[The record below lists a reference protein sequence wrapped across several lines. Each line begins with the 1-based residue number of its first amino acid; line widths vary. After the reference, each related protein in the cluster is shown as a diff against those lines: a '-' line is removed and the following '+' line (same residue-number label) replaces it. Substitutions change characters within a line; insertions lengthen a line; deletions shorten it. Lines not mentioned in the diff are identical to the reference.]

1 MVLVMI
7 RNIKLLYSP
16 IKSKNQKDKINNTMK
31 ATHFSIGLGFILLL
45 ASCMQDKTK
54 NGDIKTI
61 LFEDKYTD
69 LTEKLDC
76 QFIPLETNDSCLIDS
91 VSDMV
96 FDSSRLYLIDG
107 KSNLVFA
114 FSLSG
119 EFISQV
125 GNVGS
130 GPSEYQYPV
139 NLHIDKIKQELIV
152 ADANTPKL
160 VYYDLKT
167 LKYKRQLRSDDY
179 FTNCAWLPNGDII
192 LASGSSYVTPKRERF
207 YAQITDENLKRKQY
221 VCPRSFDPQ
230 YRLAIGSV
238 FYTFQDQ
245 VYLNL
250 PFLHSVYQ
258 INETTC
264 EETYAI
270 ELKGFQMP
278 DQNWLKANAEENY
291 FAALSHSDYVSA
303 IQCQET
309 NRYLYATFLVGGSKD
324 YIAFYDKEQRN
335 SMIYS
340 GYDFIKETSLNGLS
354 KVITTY
360 NDTFVATI
368 NPDVLKEKGTTIE
381 ELTQL
386 SQSLPA
392 ESNPILCLFTFK

>member
-1 MVLVMI
+1 MKHLGI
-7 RNIKLLYSP
+7 AILSFSLL
-16 IKSKNQKDKINNTMK
+16 ILACQDMRKSDEKGTIV
-31 ATHFSIGLGFILLL
+31 FSQSSSNEWL
-45 ASCMQDKTK
+45 S
-54 NGDIKTI
+54 
-61 LFEDKYTD
+61 
-69 LTEKLDC
+69 KLDC
-76 QFIPLETNDSCLIDS
+76 QFIPLETNDSCLVAT

-125 GNVGS
+125 GDVGS

-139 NLHIDKIKQELIV
+139 NLHIDKTKQELIV

-221 VCPRSFDPQ
+221 ICPCSFDPQ

-291 FAALSHSDYVSA
+291 FAALSRSDYVSA

-309 NRYLYATFLVGGSKD
+309 NRYLYTTFLVGGSKD
-324 YIAFYDKEQRN
+324 YIAFYDKEQKS

-340 GYDFIKETSLNGLS
+340 GYDFIKETSLNGLN

-381 ELTQL
+381 ELAQL

>member
-1 MVLVMI
+1 
-7 RNIKLLYSP
+7 
-16 IKSKNQKDKINNTMK
+16 MK
-31 ATHFSIGLGFILLL
+31 PLGFAILSFSLL
-45 ASCMQDKTK
+45 ILACQDMRKSNEK
-54 NGDIKTI
+54 GTI
-61 LFEDKYTD
+61 VFSQSSSNEWLS
-69 LTEKLDC
+69 KLDY
-76 QFIPLETNDSCLIDS
+76 QFIPLETNDSCLVS
-91 VSDMV
+91 TVSDMV

-125 GNVGS
+125 GDVGS

-139 NLHIDKIKQELIV
+139 NLHIDKTKQELIV

-221 VCPRSFDPQ
+221 ICPCSFDPQ

-245 VYLNL
+245 VFLNL

-309 NRYLYATFLVGGSKD
+309 NRYLYTTFLVGGSKD
-324 YIAFYDKEQRN
+324 YIAFYDKEQKS

-381 ELTQL
+381 ELAQL

>member
-1 MVLVMI
+1 
-7 RNIKLLYSP
+7 
-16 IKSKNQKDKINNTMK
+16 MK
-31 ATHFSIGLGFILLL
+31 PLGFAILSFSLL
-45 ASCMQDKTK
+45 ILACQDMRKSDEK
-54 NGDIKTI
+54 GTI
-61 LFEDKYTD
+61 VFSQSSSNEWLS
-69 LTEKLDC
+69 KLDC
-76 QFIPLETNDSCLIDS
+76 QFIPLETNDSCLVS
-91 VSDMV
+91 TVSDMV

-139 NLHIDKIKQELIV
+139 NLHIDKTKQELIV

-221 VCPRSFDPQ
+221 ICPCSFDPQ

-324 YIAFYDKEQRN
+324 YIAFYDKKQRN

-381 ELTQL
+381 ELAQL

>member
-1 MVLVMI
+1 
-7 RNIKLLYSP
+7 
-16 IKSKNQKDKINNTMK
+16 MK
-31 ATHFSIGLGFILLL
+31 PLGFAILSFSLL
-45 ASCMQDKTK
+45 ILACQDMRKSDEK
-54 NGDIKTI
+54 GTI
-61 LFEDKYTD
+61 VFSQSSSNEWLS
-69 LTEKLDC
+69 KLDC
-76 QFIPLETNDSCLIDS
+76 QFIPLETNDSCLIAS

-107 KSNLVFA
+107 KSNLIFA

-119 EFISQV
+119 EFISQI

-139 NLHIDKIKQELIV
+139 NLHIDKTKQELIV

-221 VCPRSFDPQ
+221 ICPCSFDPQ

-245 VYLNL
+245 VFLNL

-324 YIAFYDKEQRN
+324 YIAFYDKEQKS

-381 ELTQL
+381 ELAQL

>member
-1 MVLVMI
+1 
-7 RNIKLLYSP
+7 
-16 IKSKNQKDKINNTMK
+16 MK
-31 ATHFSIGLGFILLL
+31 PLGFAILSFSLL
-45 ASCMQDKTK
+45 ILACQDMRKSNEK
-54 NGDIKTI
+54 GTI
-61 LFEDKYTD
+61 VFSQSTSNEWLS
-69 LTEKLDC
+69 KLDC
-76 QFIPLETNDSCLIDS
+76 QFIPLETNDSCLVAT

-125 GNVGS
+125 GDVGS

-139 NLHIDKIKQELIV
+139 NLHIDKTKQELIV

-221 VCPRSFDPQ
+221 ICPCSFDPQ

>member
-1 MVLVMI
+1 MKHLGI
-7 RNIKLLYSP
+7 AILSFSLL
-16 IKSKNQKDKINNTMK
+16 ILACQDMRKSDEKGTIV
-31 ATHFSIGLGFILLL
+31 FSQSSSNEWL
-45 ASCMQDKTK
+45 S
-54 NGDIKTI
+54 
-61 LFEDKYTD
+61 
-69 LTEKLDC
+69 KLDC
-76 QFIPLETNDSCLIDS
+76 QFIPLETNDSCLVAT
-91 VSDMV
+91 VSNMV

-125 GNVGS
+125 GDVGS

-139 NLHIDKIKQELIV
+139 NLHIDKTKQELIV

-160 VYYDLKT
+160 VYYDLNT

-221 VCPRSFDPQ
+221 ICPCSFDPQ

-324 YIAFYDKEQRN
+324 YIAFYDKKQRN

-381 ELTQL
+381 ELAQL

>member
-1 MVLVMI
+1 
-7 RNIKLLYSP
+7 
-16 IKSKNQKDKINNTMK
+16 MK
-31 ATHFSIGLGFILLL
+31 PLGFAILSFSLL
-45 ASCMQDKTK
+45 ILACQDMRKSDEK
-54 NGDIKTI
+54 GTI
-61 LFEDKYTD
+61 VFSQSSSNEWLS
-69 LTEKLDC
+69 KLDC
-76 QFIPLETNDSCLIDS
+76 QFIPLETNDSCLVS
-91 VSDMV
+91 TVSDIV

-125 GNVGS
+125 GDVGS

-139 NLHIDKIKQELIV
+139 NLHIDKTKQELIV

-221 VCPRSFDPQ
+221 ICPCSFDPQ

-258 INETTC
+258 ISETTC

-278 DQNWLKANAEENY
+278 DQNWLKVNAEENY
-291 FAALSHSDYVSA
+291 FAALSRSDYVSA

-309 NRYLYATFLVGGSKD
+309 NRYLYTTFLVGGSKD
-324 YIAFYDKEQRN
+324 YIAFYDKELKS

-381 ELTQL
+381 ELAQL

>member
-1 MVLVMI
+1 
-7 RNIKLLYSP
+7 
-16 IKSKNQKDKINNTMK
+16 MK
-31 ATHFSIGLGFILLL
+31 PLGFAILSFSLL
-45 ASCMQDKTK
+45 ILACQDMRKSDEK
-54 NGDIKTI
+54 GTI
-61 LFEDKYTD
+61 VFSQSSSNEWLS
-69 LTEKLDC
+69 KLDC
-76 QFIPLETNDSCLIDS
+76 QFIPLETNDSCLIAS

-107 KSNLVFA
+107 KSNLIFA

-119 EFISQV
+119 EFISQI

-139 NLHIDKIKQELIV
+139 NLHIDKTKQELIV

-221 VCPRSFDPQ
+221 ICPCSFDPQ

-324 YIAFYDKEQRN
+324 YIAFYDKKQRN

-381 ELTQL
+381 ELAQL

>member
-1 MVLVMI
+1 MKHLGI
-7 RNIKLLYSP
+7 AILSFSLL
-16 IKSKNQKDKINNTMK
+16 ILACQDMRKSDEKGTIV
-31 ATHFSIGLGFILLL
+31 FSQSSSNEWL
-45 ASCMQDKTK
+45 S
-54 NGDIKTI
+54 
-61 LFEDKYTD
+61 
-69 LTEKLDC
+69 KLDC
-76 QFIPLETNDSCLIDS
+76 QFIPLETNDSCLVAT

-139 NLHIDKIKQELIV
+139 NLHIDKTKQELIV

-160 VYYDLKT
+160 VYYDLNT

-221 VCPRSFDPQ
+221 VCPCSFDPQ
-230 YRLAIGSV
+230 YRLAIGPV

-258 INETTC
+258 ISETTC

-309 NRYLYATFLVGGSKD
+309 NRYLYVTFLVGGSKD
-324 YIAFYDKEQRN
+324 YIAFYDKEQKS

-381 ELTQL
+381 ELAQL

>member
-1 MVLVMI
+1 MKHLGI
-7 RNIKLLYSP
+7 AILSFSLL
-16 IKSKNQKDKINNTMK
+16 ILACQDMRKSDEKGTIV
-31 ATHFSIGLGFILLL
+31 FSQSSSNEWL
-45 ASCMQDKTK
+45 S
-54 NGDIKTI
+54 
-61 LFEDKYTD
+61 
-69 LTEKLDC
+69 KLDC
-76 QFIPLETNDSCLIDS
+76 QFIPLETNDSCLVAT

-125 GNVGS
+125 GDVGS

-139 NLHIDKIKQELIV
+139 NLHIDKTKQELIV

-221 VCPRSFDPQ
+221 ICPCSFDPQ
-230 YRLAIGSV
+230 YRLAIGPV

-309 NRYLYATFLVGGSKD
+309 NRYLYTTFLVGGSKD
-324 YIAFYDKEQRN
+324 YIAFYDKEQKS

-381 ELTQL
+381 ELAQL

>member
-1 MVLVMI
+1 
-7 RNIKLLYSP
+7 
-16 IKSKNQKDKINNTMK
+16 MK
-31 ATHFSIGLGFILLL
+31 PLGFAILSFSLL
-45 ASCMQDKTK
+45 ILACQDMRKSDEK
-54 NGDIKTI
+54 GTI
-61 LFEDKYTD
+61 VFSQSSSNEWLS
-69 LTEKLDC
+69 KLDC
-76 QFIPLETNDSCLIDS
+76 QFIPLETNDSCLIAS

-139 NLHIDKIKQELIV
+139 NLHIDKTKQELIV

-160 VYYDLKT
+160 VYYDLNT

-221 VCPRSFDPQ
+221 VCPCSFDPQ
-230 YRLAIGSV
+230 YRLAIGPV

-324 YIAFYDKEQRN
+324 YIAFYDKEQRS

-381 ELTQL
+381 ELAQL

>member
-1 MVLVMI
+1 
-7 RNIKLLYSP
+7 
-16 IKSKNQKDKINNTMK
+16 MK
-31 ATHFSIGLGFILLL
+31 PLGFAILSFSLL
-45 ASCMQDKTK
+45 ILACQDMRKSDEK
-54 NGDIKTI
+54 GTI
-61 LFEDKYTD
+61 VFSQSSSNEWLS
-69 LTEKLDC
+69 KLDC
-76 QFIPLETNDSCLIDS
+76 QFIPLETNDSCLVS
-91 VSDMV
+91 TVSDMV

-125 GNVGS
+125 GDVGS

-221 VCPRSFDPQ
+221 ICPCSFDPQ

-245 VYLNL
+245 VFLNL

-324 YIAFYDKEQRN
+324 YIAFYDKEQKS

>member
-1 MVLVMI
+1 MI

-76 QFIPLETNDSCLIDS
+76 QFIPLETNDSCLIAS

-309 NRYLYATFLVGGSKD
+309 HRYLYATFLVGGSKD

>member
-1 MVLVMI
+1 
-7 RNIKLLYSP
+7 
-16 IKSKNQKDKINNTMK
+16 MK
-31 ATHFSIGLGFILLL
+31 PLGFAILSFSLL
-45 ASCMQDKTK
+45 ILACQDMRKSNEK
-54 NGDIKTI
+54 GTI
-61 LFEDKYTD
+61 VFSQSSSNEWLS
-69 LTEKLDC
+69 KLDC
-76 QFIPLETNDSCLIDS
+76 QFIPLETNDSCLVAT

-125 GNVGS
+125 GDVGS

-139 NLHIDKIKQELIV
+139 NLHIDKNKQELIV

-221 VCPRSFDPQ
+221 ICPCSFDPQ
-230 YRLAIGSV
+230 YRLAIGPI

-258 INETTC
+258 ISETTC

-291 FAALSHSDYVSA
+291 FAALSRSDYVSA

-309 NRYLYATFLVGGSKD
+309 NRYLYTTFLVGGSKD
-324 YIAFYDKEQRN
+324 YIAFYDKEQRS

-381 ELTQL
+381 ELAQL

>member
-1 MVLVMI
+1 
-7 RNIKLLYSP
+7 
-16 IKSKNQKDKINNTMK
+16 MK
-31 ATHFSIGLGFILLL
+31 PLGFAILSFSLL
-45 ASCMQDKTK
+45 ILACQDMRKSNEK
-54 NGDIKTI
+54 GTI
-61 LFEDKYTD
+61 VFSQSSSNEWLS
-69 LTEKLDC
+69 KLDC
-76 QFIPLETNDSCLIDS
+76 QFIPLETNDSCLVAT

-125 GNVGS
+125 GDVGS

-139 NLHIDKIKQELIV
+139 NLHIDKNKQELIV

-221 VCPRSFDPQ
+221 ICPCSFDPQ

-245 VYLNL
+245 VFLNL

-258 INETTC
+258 ISETTC

-291 FAALSHSDYVSA
+291 FAALSRSDYVSA

-309 NRYLYATFLVGGSKD
+309 NRYLYTTFLVGGSKD
-324 YIAFYDKEQRN
+324 YIAFYDKEQRS

-381 ELTQL
+381 ELAQL

>member
-1 MVLVMI
+1 
-7 RNIKLLYSP
+7 
-16 IKSKNQKDKINNTMK
+16 MK
-31 ATHFSIGLGFILLL
+31 PLGFAILSFSLLLL
-45 ASCMQDKTK
+45 ACQDMRKSDEKGTFVFSQSSS
-54 NGDIKTI
+54 NEW
-61 LFEDKYTD
+61 LS
-69 LTEKLDC
+69 KLDC
-76 QFIPLETNDSCLIDS
+76 QFIPLETNDSCLIAS

-125 GNVGS
+125 GDVGS

-139 NLHIDKIKQELIV
+139 NLHIDKTKQELIV

-221 VCPRSFDPQ
+221 VCPCSFDPQ

>member
-1 MVLVMI
+1 MKHLGI
-7 RNIKLLYSP
+7 AILSFSLL
-16 IKSKNQKDKINNTMK
+16 ILACQDMRKSNEKGTIV
-31 ATHFSIGLGFILLL
+31 FSQSSSNEWL
-45 ASCMQDKTK
+45 S
-54 NGDIKTI
+54 
-61 LFEDKYTD
+61 
-69 LTEKLDC
+69 KLDC
-76 QFIPLETNDSCLIDS
+76 QFIPLETNDSCLVAT

-125 GNVGS
+125 GDVGS

-139 NLHIDKIKQELIV
+139 NLHIDKTKQELIV

-221 VCPRSFDPQ
+221 VCPCSFDPQ
-230 YRLAIGSV
+230 YRLAIGPV

-258 INETTC
+258 ISETTC

-270 ELKGFQMP
+270 ELKGFQIP

-309 NRYLYATFLVGGSKD
+309 NRYLYVNFLVGGSKD
-324 YIAFYDKEQRN
+324 YIAFYDKEQKS

-381 ELTQL
+381 ELAQL

>member
-1 MVLVMI
+1 MI

-76 QFIPLETNDSCLIDS
+76 QFIPLETNDSCLIAS

-192 LASGSSYVTPKRERF
+192 LASGSSYVAPKRERF

>member
-1 MVLVMI
+1 MI

-76 QFIPLETNDSCLIDS
+76 QFIPLETNDSCLIAS

-381 ELTQL
+381 ELAQL

>member
-1 MVLVMI
+1 MKHLGI
-7 RNIKLLYSP
+7 AILSFSLL
-16 IKSKNQKDKINNTMK
+16 ILACQDMRKSDEKGTIV
-31 ATHFSIGLGFILLL
+31 FSQSSSNEWL
-45 ASCMQDKTK
+45 S
-54 NGDIKTI
+54 
-61 LFEDKYTD
+61 
-69 LTEKLDC
+69 KLDC
-76 QFIPLETNDSCLIDS
+76 QFIPLETNDSCLVAT

-139 NLHIDKIKQELIV
+139 NLHIDKTKQELIV

-221 VCPRSFDPQ
+221 ICPCSFDPQ

-245 VYLNL
+245 VFLNL

-258 INETTC
+258 ISETTC

-309 NRYLYATFLVGGSKD
+309 NRYLYVTFLVGGSKD
-324 YIAFYDKEQRN
+324 YIAFYDKEQKS

-381 ELTQL
+381 ELAQL

>member
-1 MVLVMI
+1 
-7 RNIKLLYSP
+7 
-16 IKSKNQKDKINNTMK
+16 MK
-31 ATHFSIGLGFILLL
+31 PLGFAILSFSLL
-45 ASCMQDKTK
+45 ILACQDMRKSNEK
-54 NGDIKTI
+54 GTI
-61 LFEDKYTD
+61 VFSQSSSNEWLS
-69 LTEKLDC
+69 KLDC
-76 QFIPLETNDSCLIDS
+76 QFIPLETNDSCLVS
-91 VSDMV
+91 NVSDVV

-139 NLHIDKIKQELIV
+139 NLHIDKTKQELIV

-221 VCPRSFDPQ
+221 VCPCSFDPQ
-230 YRLAIGSV
+230 YRLAIGPV

-258 INETTC
+258 ISETTC

-324 YIAFYDKEQRN
+324 YIAFYDKEQRS

-381 ELTQL
+381 ELAQL

>member
-1 MVLVMI
+1 
-7 RNIKLLYSP
+7 
-16 IKSKNQKDKINNTMK
+16 MK
-31 ATHFSIGLGFILLL
+31 PLGFAILSFSLL
-45 ASCMQDKTK
+45 ILACQDMRKSDEK
-54 NGDIKTI
+54 GTI
-61 LFEDKYTD
+61 VFSQSSSNEWLS
-69 LTEKLDC
+69 KLDC
-76 QFIPLETNDSCLIDS
+76 QFIPLETNDSCLVS
-91 VSDMV
+91 TVSDIV

-221 VCPRSFDPQ
+221 VCPCSFDPQ

-258 INETTC
+258 ISETTC

-309 NRYLYATFLVGGSKD
+309 NRYLYTTFLVGGSKD
-324 YIAFYDKEQRN
+324 YIAFYDKEQKS

-381 ELTQL
+381 ELAQL

>member
-1 MVLVMI
+1 
-7 RNIKLLYSP
+7 
-16 IKSKNQKDKINNTMK
+16 MK
-31 ATHFSIGLGFILLL
+31 PLGFAILSFSLL
-45 ASCMQDKTK
+45 ILACQDMRKSDEK
-54 NGDIKTI
+54 GTI
-61 LFEDKYTD
+61 VFSQSSSNEWLS
-69 LTEKLDC
+69 KLDC
-76 QFIPLETNDSCLIDS
+76 QFIPLETNDSCLVAT

-107 KSNLVFA
+107 KSNLIFA

-119 EFISQV
+119 EFISQI

-139 NLHIDKIKQELIV
+139 NLHIDKTKQELIV

-221 VCPRSFDPQ
+221 ICPCSFDPQ

-278 DQNWLKANAEENY
+278 DQNRLKANAEENY

-309 NRYLYATFLVGGSKD
+309 NRYLYTTFLVGGSKD
-324 YIAFYDKEQRN
+324 YIAFYDKEQKS

-381 ELTQL
+381 ELAQL

>member
-1 MVLVMI
+1 
-7 RNIKLLYSP
+7 
-16 IKSKNQKDKINNTMK
+16 MK
-31 ATHFSIGLGFILLL
+31 PLGFAILSFSLLLL
-45 ASCMQDKTK
+45 ACQDMRKSNEK
-54 NGDIKTI
+54 GTI
-61 LFEDKYTD
+61 VFSQSSSNEWLS
-69 LTEKLDC
+69 KLDC
-76 QFIPLETNDSCLIDS
+76 QFIPLETNDNCLVS
-91 VSDMV
+91 TVSDMV

-119 EFISQV
+119 EFISQI

-139 NLHIDKIKQELIV
+139 NLHIDKTKQELIV

-221 VCPRSFDPQ
+221 VCPCSFDPQ

-250 PFLHSVYQ
+250 SFLHSVYQ
-258 INETTC
+258 ISETTC

-309 NRYLYATFLVGGSKD
+309 NRYLYVTFLVGGSKD
-324 YIAFYDKEQRN
+324 YIAFYDKEQKS

-340 GYDFIKETSLNGLS
+340 GYNFIKETSLNGLS

-360 NDTFVATI
+360 NDTFVAII

-381 ELTQL
+381 ELAQL

>member
-1 MVLVMI
+1 
-7 RNIKLLYSP
+7 
-16 IKSKNQKDKINNTMK
+16 MK

-76 QFIPLETNDSCLIDS
+76 QFIPLETNDSCLIAS

>member
-1 MVLVMI
+1 
-7 RNIKLLYSP
+7 
-16 IKSKNQKDKINNTMK
+16 MK
-31 ATHFSIGLGFILLL
+31 PLGFAILSFSLL
-45 ASCMQDKTK
+45 ILACQDMRKSNEK
-54 NGDIKTI
+54 GTI
-61 LFEDKYTD
+61 VFSQSSSNEWLS
-69 LTEKLDC
+69 KLDC
-76 QFIPLETNDSCLIDS
+76 QFIPLETNDSCLVAT

-125 GNVGS
+125 GDVGS

-139 NLHIDKIKQELIV
+139 NLHIDKTKQELIV

-221 VCPRSFDPQ
+221 ICPCSFDPQ

-245 VYLNL
+245 VFLNL

-258 INETTC
+258 ISETTC

-309 NRYLYATFLVGGSKD
+309 NRYLYVTFLVGGSKD
-324 YIAFYDKEQRN
+324 YIAFYDKEQKS

-381 ELTQL
+381 ELAQL

>member
-1 MVLVMI
+1 
-7 RNIKLLYSP
+7 
-16 IKSKNQKDKINNTMK
+16 MK
-31 ATHFSIGLGFILLL
+31 PLGFAILSFSLL
-45 ASCMQDKTK
+45 ILACQDMRKSDEK
-54 NGDIKTI
+54 GTI
-61 LFEDKYTD
+61 VFSQSSSNEWLS
-69 LTEKLDC
+69 KLDC
-76 QFIPLETNDSCLIDS
+76 QFIPLETNDSCLVS
-91 VSDMV
+91 TVSDMV

-125 GNVGS
+125 GDVGS
-130 GPSEYQYPV
+130 DPSEYQYPV
-139 NLHIDKIKQELIV
+139 NLHIDKTKQELIV

-221 VCPRSFDPQ
+221 ICPCSFDPQ

-245 VYLNL
+245 VFLNL

-324 YIAFYDKEQRN
+324 YIAFYDKEQKS

-381 ELTQL
+381 ELAQL

>member
-1 MVLVMI
+1 
-7 RNIKLLYSP
+7 
-16 IKSKNQKDKINNTMK
+16 MK
-31 ATHFSIGLGFILLL
+31 PLGFAILSFSLL
-45 ASCMQDKTK
+45 ILACQDMRKSNEK
-54 NGDIKTI
+54 GTI
-61 LFEDKYTD
+61 VFSQSSSNEWLS
-69 LTEKLDC
+69 KLDY
-76 QFIPLETNDSCLIDS
+76 QFIPLETNDSCLVS
-91 VSDMV
+91 TVSDMV

-125 GNVGS
+125 GDVGS

-139 NLHIDKIKQELIV
+139 NLHIDKTKQELIV

-221 VCPRSFDPQ
+221 ICPCSFDPQ

-245 VYLNL
+245 VFLNL

-309 NRYLYATFLVGGSKD
+309 NRYLYTTFLVGGSKD

-381 ELTQL
+381 ELAQL

>member
-1 MVLVMI
+1 
-7 RNIKLLYSP
+7 
-16 IKSKNQKDKINNTMK
+16 MK
-31 ATHFSIGLGFILLL
+31 PLGFAILSFSLL
-45 ASCMQDKTK
+45 ILACQDMRKSDEK
-54 NGDIKTI
+54 GTI
-61 LFEDKYTD
+61 VFSQSSSNEWLS
-69 LTEKLDC
+69 KLDC
-76 QFIPLETNDSCLIDS
+76 QFIPLETNDSCLVS
-91 VSDMV
+91 TVSDMV

-125 GNVGS
+125 GDVGS

-139 NLHIDKIKQELIV
+139 NLHIDKTKQELIV

-221 VCPRSFDPQ
+221 ICPCSFDPQ

-258 INETTC
+258 ISETTC

-309 NRYLYATFLVGGSKD
+309 NRYLYTTFLVGGSKD
-324 YIAFYDKEQRN
+324 YIAFYDKEQKS

-381 ELTQL
+381 ELAQL

>member
-1 MVLVMI
+1 MI

-45 ASCMQDKTK
+45 ASCMQDKAK
-54 NGDIKTI
+54 NGDVKTI

-76 QFIPLETNDSCLIDS
+76 QFIPLETNDSCLIAS

-139 NLHIDKIKQELIV
+139 NLHIDKTKQELIV

-192 LASGSSYVTPKRERF
+192 LARGSSYVTPKRERF

-221 VCPRSFDPQ
+221 ICPCSFDPQ

-258 INETTC
+258 ISETTC

-309 NRYLYATFLVGGSKD
+309 NRYLYTTFLVGGSKD
-324 YIAFYDKEQRN
+324 YIAFYDKEQKS

-381 ELTQL
+381 ELAQL

>member
-1 MVLVMI
+1 
-7 RNIKLLYSP
+7 
-16 IKSKNQKDKINNTMK
+16 MK
-31 ATHFSIGLGFILLL
+31 PLGFAILSFSLL
-45 ASCMQDKTK
+45 ILACQDMRKSDK
-54 NGDIKTI
+54 KGTI
-61 LFEDKYTD
+61 VFSQSSSNEWLS
-69 LTEKLDC
+69 KLDC
-76 QFIPLETNDSCLIDS
+76 QFIPLETNDSCLVS
-91 VSDMV
+91 TVSDMV

-125 GNVGS
+125 GDVGS

-139 NLHIDKIKQELIV
+139 NLHIDKTKQELIV

-221 VCPRSFDPQ
+221 ICPCSFDPQ

-245 VYLNL
+245 VFLNL

-324 YIAFYDKEQRN
+324 YIAFYDKEQKS

-381 ELTQL
+381 ELAQL

>member
-1 MVLVMI
+1 
-7 RNIKLLYSP
+7 
-16 IKSKNQKDKINNTMK
+16 MK
-31 ATHFSIGLGFILLL
+31 PLGFAILSFSLL
-45 ASCMQDKTK
+45 ILACQDMRKSNEK
-54 NGDIKTI
+54 GTI
-61 LFEDKYTD
+61 VFSQSSSNEWLS
-69 LTEKLDC
+69 KLDC
-76 QFIPLETNDSCLIDS
+76 QFIPLETNDSCLVAT

-125 GNVGS
+125 GDVGS

-139 NLHIDKIKQELIV
+139 NLHIDKTKQELIV

-221 VCPRSFDPQ
+221 ICSCSFDPQ

-278 DQNWLKANAEENY
+278 DQNWLKANTEENY
-291 FAALSHSDYVSA
+291 FAALSRSDYVSA

-309 NRYLYATFLVGGSKD
+309 NRYLYTTFLVGGSKD
-324 YIAFYDKEQRN
+324 YIAFYDKEQKS

-381 ELTQL
+381 ELAQL

>member
-1 MVLVMI
+1 
-7 RNIKLLYSP
+7 
-16 IKSKNQKDKINNTMK
+16 MK
-31 ATHFSIGLGFILLL
+31 PLGFAILSFSLL
-45 ASCMQDKTK
+45 ILACQDMRKSDEK
-54 NGDIKTI
+54 GTI
-61 LFEDKYTD
+61 VFSQSSSNEWLS
-69 LTEKLDC
+69 KLDC
-76 QFIPLETNDSCLIDS
+76 QFIPLETNDSCLVS
-91 VSDMV
+91 TVSDMV

-125 GNVGS
+125 GDVGS

-139 NLHIDKIKQELIV
+139 NLHIDKTKQELIV

-221 VCPRSFDPQ
+221 ICPCSFDPQ

-245 VYLNL
+245 VFLNL

-324 YIAFYDKEQRN
+324 YIAFYDKEQKS

-381 ELTQL
+381 ELAQL

>member
-1 MVLVMI
+1 MKHLGI
-7 RNIKLLYSP
+7 AILSFSLL
-16 IKSKNQKDKINNTMK
+16 ILACQDMRKSDEKGTIV
-31 ATHFSIGLGFILLL
+31 FSQSSSNEWL
-45 ASCMQDKTK
+45 S
-54 NGDIKTI
+54 
-61 LFEDKYTD
+61 
-69 LTEKLDC
+69 KLDC
-76 QFIPLETNDSCLIDS
+76 QFIPLETNDSCLVS
-91 VSDMV
+91 TVSDMV

-125 GNVGS
+125 GDVGS

-139 NLHIDKIKQELIV
+139 NLHIDKTKQELIV

-221 VCPRSFDPQ
+221 VCPCSFDPQ

-258 INETTC
+258 ISETTC

-309 NRYLYATFLVGGSKD
+309 NRYLYVTFLVGGSKD
-324 YIAFYDKEQRN
+324 YIAFYDKEQKS

-381 ELTQL
+381 ELAQL

>member
-1 MVLVMI
+1 MKHLGIAVLSFS
-7 RNIKLLYSP
+7 LL
-16 IKSKNQKDKINNTMK
+16 ILACQDMRKSDEKGTIV
-31 ATHFSIGLGFILLL
+31 FSQSSSNEWL
-45 ASCMQDKTK
+45 S
-54 NGDIKTI
+54 
-61 LFEDKYTD
+61 
-69 LTEKLDC
+69 KLDC
-76 QFIPLETNDSCLIDS
+76 QFIPLETNDSCLVS
-91 VSDMV
+91 TVSDMV

-125 GNVGS
+125 GDVGS

-139 NLHIDKIKQELIV
+139 NLHIDKTKQELIV

-160 VYYDLKT
+160 VYYDLNT

-221 VCPRSFDPQ
+221 VCPCSFDPQ

-258 INETTC
+258 ISETTC

-309 NRYLYATFLVGGSKD
+309 NRYLYTTFLVGGSKD
-324 YIAFYDKEQRN
+324 YIAFYDKEQKS

-381 ELTQL
+381 ELAQL

>member
-1 MVLVMI
+1 
-7 RNIKLLYSP
+7 
-16 IKSKNQKDKINNTMK
+16 MK
-31 ATHFSIGLGFILLL
+31 PLGFAILSFSLL
-45 ASCMQDKTK
+45 ILACQDMRKSDEK
-54 NGDIKTI
+54 GTI
-61 LFEDKYTD
+61 VFSQSSSNEWLS
-69 LTEKLDC
+69 KLDC
-76 QFIPLETNDSCLIDS
+76 QFIPLETNDSCLVS
-91 VSDMV
+91 TVSDIV

-125 GNVGS
+125 GDVGS

-139 NLHIDKIKQELIV
+139 NLHIDKTKQELIV

-221 VCPRSFDPQ
+221 ICPCSFDPQ

-258 INETTC
+258 ISETTC

-309 NRYLYATFLVGGSKD
+309 NRYLYTTFLVGGSKD
-324 YIAFYDKEQRN
+324 YIAFYDKEQKS

-381 ELTQL
+381 ELAQL

>member
-1 MVLVMI
+1 
-7 RNIKLLYSP
+7 
-16 IKSKNQKDKINNTMK
+16 MK
-31 ATHFSIGLGFILLL
+31 PLGFAILSFSLL
-45 ASCMQDKTK
+45 ILACQDMRKSNEK
-54 NGDIKTI
+54 GTI
-61 LFEDKYTD
+61 VFSQSSSNEWLS
-69 LTEKLDC
+69 KLDC
-76 QFIPLETNDSCLIDS
+76 QFIPLETNDSCLVS
-91 VSDMV
+91 TVSDMV

-125 GNVGS
+125 GDVGS

-139 NLHIDKIKQELIV
+139 NLHIDKTKQELIV

-221 VCPRSFDPQ
+221 ICPCSFDPQ

-309 NRYLYATFLVGGSKD
+309 NRYLYVTFLVGGSKD
-324 YIAFYDKEQRN
+324 YIAFYDKEQKS

-381 ELTQL
+381 ELAQL

>member
-1 MVLVMI
+1 
-7 RNIKLLYSP
+7 
-16 IKSKNQKDKINNTMK
+16 MK
-31 ATHFSIGLGFILLL
+31 PLGFAILSFSLL
-45 ASCMQDKTK
+45 ILACQDMRKSNEK
-54 NGDIKTI
+54 GTI
-61 LFEDKYTD
+61 VFSQSSSNEWLS
-69 LTEKLDC
+69 KLDY
-76 QFIPLETNDSCLIDS
+76 QFIPLETNDSCLVS
-91 VSDMV
+91 TVSDMV

-125 GNVGS
+125 GDVGS

-139 NLHIDKIKQELIV
+139 NLHIDKTKQELIV

-221 VCPRSFDPQ
+221 ICPCSFDPQ

-309 NRYLYATFLVGGSKD
+309 NRYLYTTFLVGGSKD
-324 YIAFYDKEQRN
+324 YIAFYDKEQKS

-381 ELTQL
+381 ELAQL